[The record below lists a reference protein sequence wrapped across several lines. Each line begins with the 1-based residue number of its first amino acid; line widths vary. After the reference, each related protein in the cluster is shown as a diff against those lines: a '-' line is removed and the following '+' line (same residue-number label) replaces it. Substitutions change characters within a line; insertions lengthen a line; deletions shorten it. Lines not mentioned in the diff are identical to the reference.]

1 MLCLLK
7 CYKLDYFTR
16 KSLHETDCFSDET
29 FKQKKK
35 SWFFKL
41 RDINRKKCSR
51 RTPSV
56 SSSQKRAVL
65 YKISFNCRLLC
76 VEELVLSSGH
86 RAGWLDK
93 QKFCFVEHKM
103 ILRVVPLKRLINYND
118 RIISLL
124 LWEKNTIACEL
135 IYFMQSLTTTY
146 FFSYH
151 LMIKGFSIFFTT
163 LLLGFR
169 LWLKP

>member
-1 MLCLLK
+1 MPIANIIHEILHLMLCLLK

-86 RAGWLDK
+86 WAGWLDK

-118 RIISLL
+118 RIISL
-124 LWEKNTIACEL
+124 WEKKYNCMWINLLYAVIDNNIL
-135 IYFMQSLTTTY
+135 
-146 FFSYH
+146 FFLS
-151 LMIKGFSIFFTT
+151 
-163 LLLGFR
+163 
-169 LWLKP
+169 PND